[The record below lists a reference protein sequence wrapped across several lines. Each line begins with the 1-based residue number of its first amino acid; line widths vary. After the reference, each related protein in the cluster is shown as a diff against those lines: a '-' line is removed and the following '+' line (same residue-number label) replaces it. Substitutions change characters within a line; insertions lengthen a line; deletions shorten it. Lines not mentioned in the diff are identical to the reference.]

1 MSDLKKIFLL
11 NGKERTDLTASV
23 APVMREQPHK
33 ANNTPVAPVMRE
45 QPHKAN
51 NASVAPVMREQ
62 PHEESEQKYLQCSTV
77 SGQFVSSLGD
87 PFNRDR

>member
-1 MSDLKKIFLL
+1 
-11 NGKERTDLTASV
+11 
-23 APVMREQPHK
+23 MREQPHK
-33 ANNTPVAPVMRE
+33 ANNTPVAPVMTE